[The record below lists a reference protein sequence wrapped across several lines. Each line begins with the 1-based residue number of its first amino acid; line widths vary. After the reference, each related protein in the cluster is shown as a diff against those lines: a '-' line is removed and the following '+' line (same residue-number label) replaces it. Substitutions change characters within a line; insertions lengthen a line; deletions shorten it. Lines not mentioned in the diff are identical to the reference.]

1 MSLEQKIAELME
13 QAKELDI
20 KKSAPL
26 TEENLDAMSDDIND
40 LVENKEDLDQT
51 IDLSGL
57 FEGEELS
64 EEFKTNVTSVFEAVV
79 EARVKQEV
87 AHIQEE
93 LESSLQ
99 AKEEELM
106 EGLVEKV
113 DGYLNYV
120 VEQWVQENEIAL
132 ERGIKL
138 DIFESFISGMKD
150 LLESHYIDAPDEKI
164 DLMEELD
171 SRATKLEEKYDAA
184 CAEIVGLRSALKNV
198 AKDTQ
203 IREACEGLSD
213 LEAAK
218 FMQLAEELA
227 YDDGDSFVKKLSIIK
242 ENLVKTHKQ
251 KPILDSV
258 VTDSPVELL
267 EEKQLDPTMAR
278 YLKAIR

>member
-20 KKSAPL
+20 KKSA
-26 TEENLDAMSDDIND
+26 EESLDAMSDDIND

>member
-20 KKSAPL
+20 KKSA
-26 TEENLDAMSDDIND
+26 EENLDAMSDDIND

-184 CAEIVGLRSALKNV
+184 CAEIVELRSALKNV

>member
-20 KKSAPL
+20 KKSA
-26 TEENLDAMSDDIND
+26 EENLDAMSDDIND
-40 LVENKEDLDQT
+40 LVENKKDLDQK

>member
-20 KKSAPL
+20 NKSA
-26 TEENLDAMSDDIND
+26 EENLDAMSDDIND

-218 FMQLAEELA
+218 FMRLAEELA

>member
-20 KKSAPL
+20 NKSA
-26 TEENLDAMSDDIND
+26 EENLDAMSDDIND

>member
-20 KKSAPL
+20 KKSA
-26 TEENLDAMSDDIND
+26 EESLDAMSDDIND

-87 AHIQEE
+87 AHIQEK

>member
-20 KKSAPL
+20 NKSASL

-218 FMQLAEELA
+218 FMRLAEELA

>member
-184 CAEIVGLRSALKNV
+184 CAEIVKLRSALKNV

>member
-20 KKSAPL
+20 KKSA
-26 TEENLDAMSDDIND
+26 EESLDAMSDDIND
-40 LVENKEDLDQT
+40 LVENKEDLDQK

>member
-40 LVENKEDLDQT
+40 LVENKEDLDQK

>member
-20 KKSAPL
+20 KKSA
-26 TEENLDAMSDDIND
+26 EENLDAMSDDIND

-218 FMQLAEELA
+218 FMRLAEELA

>member
-20 KKSAPL
+20 KKSA
-26 TEENLDAMSDDIND
+26 EENLDAMSDDIND